1 MMNIHGQRPDTLVS
15 SDISSPEAVSHVT
28 YAKLP
33 ELGAAEMARG
43 IKAGS
48 WTSRELV
55 EAHIARIRQIQPLI
69 GAVAVP
75 LFEEARRA
83 AAEADR
89 LTATGKPLGPLHGV
103 PVSVK
108 ESLDAAGTPSTWGLA
123 GRTALSSDDD
133 PAVAALRRAGAVVL
147 AKTNAMQLLM
157 GCETVNPVFGRTS
170 SPWNPAGRSSGG
182 SSGGEAALIAAG
194 GSPLGLGT
202 DVGGSIRT
210 PAHFC
215 GVHGLKPTPGRVASR
230 PPAGIVHICRE
241 AAEMACTGPLARK
254 VEDLALA
261 MEVLAA
267 PETLQ
272 AHPLQ
277 RPGETR
283 PAELR
288 IGYYTSDGIL
298 PPSPAVERAVLDA
311 AEALR
316 ARGVTVKPFRLPE
329 PALALQQFYALMS
342 AAGAEGIAE
351 TAGTDALVPQVEG
364 IRRSFGRSRTANRML
379 ALILRGAGQ
388 KIAGTHIVP
397 CLGRKTRAELGQ
409 AVELRQAY
417 REKFAAEM
425 ERQQVDVLLS
435 PPFLTPAIPHDH
447 SLAMTYEGSYALLY
461 NYLGMPAGVVSLSQV
476 RDREAAVMRVVRSR
490 DRLVWAAAQ
499 ADRNSAGLPVGVQ
512 VAAAPWREDRVLA
525 VMDMLEKLFRDRPD
539 YPPGKLAAAFLPITD
554 N

>member
-1 MMNIHGQRPDTLVS
+1 MNIPAKSPDALAS
-15 SDISSPEAVSHVT
+15 SAIGSGEAESHASC
-28 YAKLP
+28 AKLP

-43 IKAGS
+43 IKAGR
-48 WTSRELV
+48 WTSSELV
-55 EAHIARIRQIQPLI
+55 EAHIARIGQIQPLI

-83 AAEADR
+83 AAEADLR
-89 LTATGKPLGPLHGV
+89 TASGEPLGPLHGV

-108 ESLDAAGTPSTWGLA
+108 ESLDAAGTASTWGLT
-123 GRTALSSDDD
+123 GRTAPASEDD

-157 GCETVNPVFGRTS
+157 GCETVNPVYGRTS
-170 SPWNPAGRSSGG
+170 SPWNPAGRSCGG

-230 PPAGIVHICRE
+230 PPRGIAHICRE
-241 AAEMACTGPLARK
+241 AAEMASTGPLARK

-267 PETLQ
+267 TETLQ

-277 RPGETR
+277 RPGETD
-283 PAELR
+283 PAGLR
-288 IGYYTSDGIL
+288 IGFYTSDGIL

-329 PALALQQFYALMS
+329 PDLALHQFYALMS

-351 TAGTDALVPQVEG
+351 TAGADALVPQVEG
-364 IRRSFGRSRTANRML
+364 TRRSFGRSRTANRIL
-379 ALILRGAGQ
+379 ALLLRGAGQ
-388 KIAGTHIVP
+388 KIAGTHILP
-397 CLGRKTRAELGQ
+397 YLGRKTREDLGK
-409 AVELRQAY
+409 AAELRQAY

-461 NYLGMPAGVVSLSQV
+461 NYLGMPAGVISLSQV
-476 RDREAAVMRVVRSR
+476 RVDEADAMRAVRSR
-490 DRLVWAAAQ
+490 DRLVQAAAQ
-499 ADRNSAGLPVGVQ
+499 ADLNSAGLPVGVQ

-539 YPPGKLAAAFLPITD
+539 YPPGKLAAALLPITD
-554 N
+554 K